1 MSEVPLYGEGR
12 VDDPISVNQ
21 PLQGYLAHKK
31 APPPPQ
37 DHPRPLGIRLLYGL
51 RGRHF
56 LMSEVPLYWEGRVD
70 DRIPVNHP
78 LQGYLAHKKAP
89 PSHRTTI
96 GS

>member
-1 MSEVPLYGEGR
+1 
-12 VDDPISVNQ
+12 
-21 PLQGYLAHKK
+21 
-31 APPPPQ
+31 
-37 DHPRPLGIRLLYGL
+37 
-51 RGRHF
+51 
-56 LMSEVPLYWEGRVD
+56 MSEVPLYWEGRVD